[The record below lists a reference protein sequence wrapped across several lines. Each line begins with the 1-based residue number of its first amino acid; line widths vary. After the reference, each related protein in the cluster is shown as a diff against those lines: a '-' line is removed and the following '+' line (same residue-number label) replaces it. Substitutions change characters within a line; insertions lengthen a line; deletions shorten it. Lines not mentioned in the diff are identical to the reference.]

1 MRWLLALALALW
13 TMGLGRDVFD
23 RWVDATDLPPLVAET
38 GVEVLD
44 CNGKLLRAY
53 QVGEGRWRL
62 AASPDAVDPAYLAM
76 LIRFEDKRFHDHAGV
91 DPWAMGRAVAQAFRN
106 GRIISGGSTLTM
118 QVARILEDGPTG
130 EWQGKLRQLRVAL
143 ALERRLTKDE
153 ILTLYV
159 NGAPFG
165 GNLEG
170 VRAASL
176 AWFGKPPRRL
186 TPAQS
191 ALLVALPQS
200 PERRRPDRAADAA
213 TEARDRVLARMQ
225 RDGVLTADTVQAA
238 MRLPVPPT
246 RHAFPAT
253 APHLADRALAEQ
265 PLAAIHQ
272 LTIDR
277 DLQIAMETLA
287 TQAVQG
293 RSDRLQIALIAA
305 DHTTGEIV
313 ASVGSAGYEADGRN
327 GFIELT
333 QASRSP
339 GSTLKPLI
347 YGLGFDRGLIH
358 PETLIADRPTDFD
371 GYRPQNFDG
380 FFRGELR
387 VRQALQQSLNIPVVA
402 VLQAIGPHHLIA
414 ALRSS
419 GSDPQVP
426 GGVPGLAIAL
436 GGVGLSL
443 DDMTG
448 LYASIAQGGIAV
460 DLRHRPDPTTGFAP
474 RRVMG
479 DVAAWQVGDILR
491 EVPRPSGVQGTGIA
505 FKTGTSYGHRDAWA
519 IGFDGRHVV
528 GVWIGRADGT
538 PVPGVFGGDLAAPV
552 LFDAFA
558 RLGQVTPLPSPPPDT
573 LLLPTARLPQP
584 LRQFAHYGAKQTG
597 GPRIAFPPDGALIE
611 GESLSAKVRDGQAPF
626 TWLANGVPVGSGHS
640 REIALQDVGPGFSA
654 LTVIDAAGRTA
665 RTAFELRPGG

>member
-13 TMGLGRDVFD
+13 TLGLGRDAFD
-23 RWVDATDLPPLVAET
+23 RWIDATDVSPLRAET

-44 CNGKLLRAY
+44 HRGQLLRAY

-62 AASPDAVDPAYLAM
+62 TVSLDGVDPTYLAM
-76 LIRFEDKRFHDHAGV
+76 LIRYEDKRFYDHPGV
-91 DPWAMGRAVAQAFRN
+91 DFRAVGRAAAQALRN

-143 ALERRLTKDE
+143 ALERHLTKDE

-159 NGAPFG
+159 NRAPFG

-213 TEARDRVLARMQ
+213 TEARDRVLVRMQ
-225 RDGVLTADTVQAA
+225 RDGVLTSDAVQAA

-253 APHLADRALAEQ
+253 APHLADRVLAEE
-265 PLAAIHQ
+265 PLAEVHH

-287 TQAVQG
+287 TGAVRD

-305 DHTTGEIV
+305 DHTTGKIL

-327 GFIELT
+327 GFIDLT
-333 QASRSP
+333 QAARSP
-339 GSTLKPLI
+339 GSALKPLV

-358 PETLIADRPTDFD
+358 PETLIVDRPTDFD

-414 ALRSS
+414 AMRRA
-419 GSDPQVP
+419 GTDPQVP
-426 GGVPGLAIAL
+426 GGVPGLAVAL
-436 GGVGLSL
+436 GGVGLTL
-443 DDMTG
+443 QDLTL
-448 LYASIAQGGIAV
+448 LYASIAQGGTAA

-479 DVAAWQVGDILR
+479 DVAAWHVADILR
-491 EVPRPSGVQGTGIA
+491 EVPRPAGVQGTGIA

-519 IGFDGRHVV
+519 MGFDGQHVV

-573 LLLPTARLPQP
+573 LLSPTARLPQP
-584 LRQFAHYGAKQTG
+584 LRQFSPFGAKQSD
-597 GPRIAFPPDGALIE
+597 GPRIAFTPDGALIE

-626 TWLANGVPVGSGHS
+626 TWLANGVPVATGHA
-640 REIALQDVGPGFSA
+640 REVALPGMGPGFSA
-654 LTVIDAAGRTA
+654 LTVIDAQGRTA
-665 RTAFELRPGG
+665 RAAFELRPGG

>member
-23 RWVDATDLPPLVAET
+23 RWVDATDLLPLVAET

-44 CNGKLLRAY
+44 RNGKLLRAY

-327 GFIELT
+327 GFIDLT

>member
-13 TMGLGRDVFD
+13 TVGLGRDVFD
-23 RWVDATDLPPLVAET
+23 RWVDATDLPPLIAET
-38 GVEVLD
+38 AVEVLD
-44 CNGKLLRAY
+44 RDGKLLRAY

-62 AASPDAVDPAYLAM
+62 AASLDAVDPTYLAM
-76 LIRFEDKRFHDHAGV
+76 LIRYEDKRFHDHAGF
-91 DPWAMGRAVAQAFRN
+91 DLWAMGRAAAQALRN
-106 GRIISGGSTLTM
+106 GRVISGGSTLTM

-130 EWQGKLRQLRVAL
+130 EWSGKLRQLRVAL
-143 ALERRLTKDE
+143 ALERHLTKDE

-159 NGAPFG
+159 NRAPFG

-213 TEARDRVLARMQ
+213 TAARDRVLARMQ

-238 MRLPVPPT
+238 MRLPVAAT

-253 APHLADRALAEQ
+253 APHLSDRALAEQ

-287 TQAVQG
+287 AQAVRG

-305 DHTTGEIV
+305 DHTTGEIL

-327 GFIELT
+327 GFIDLT
-333 QASRSP
+333 QAARSP
-339 GSTLKPLI
+339 GSTLKPLV

-387 VRQALQQSLNIPVVA
+387 VRQALQQSLNIPVVS

-414 ALRSS
+414 GLRRA
-419 GSDPQVP
+419 GADPQVP
-426 GGVPGLAIAL
+426 GGVPGLAVAL
-436 GGVGLSL
+436 GGVGLTL
-443 DDMTG
+443 DDLTR
-448 LYASIAQGGIAV
+448 LYASIAQGGVAV
-460 DLRHRPDPTTGFAP
+460 DLRHRPDLTLGFAP

-479 DVAAWQVGDILR
+479 AVAAWHVADILR
-491 EVPRPSGVQGTGIA
+491 EVPRPAGVQGTGIA

-519 IGFDGRHVV
+519 IGLDGRHVV

-558 RLGQVTPLPSPPPDT
+558 RLGQVTPLKPPPPDA

-584 LRQFAHYGAKQTG
+584 LRQFAPYGARQAD

-611 GESLSAKVRDGQAPF
+611 GGTLSAKVRDGQAPF
-626 TWLANGVPVGSGHS
+626 TWLANGVPVATGHA
-640 REIALQDVGPGFSA
+640 REVSLQDVGPGFSA
-654 LTVIDAAGRTA
+654 LTVIDAQGRTA

>member
-44 CNGKLLRAY
+44 RNGKLLRAY

-159 NGAPFG
+159 NRAPFG

-287 TQAVQG
+287 TQAVRG

-305 DHTTGEIV
+305 DHMTGEIV

-327 GFIELT
+327 GFIDLT

-584 LRQFAHYGAKQTG
+584 LRQFAPYGAKQTG

>member
-44 CNGKLLRAY
+44 RNGKLLRAY

-91 DPWAMGRAVAQAFRN
+91 DPWAMGRAVTQAFRN

-159 NGAPFG
+159 NRAPFG

-287 TQAVQG
+287 TQAVRG

-305 DHTTGEIV
+305 DHMTGEIV

-327 GFIELT
+327 GFIDLT

-414 ALRSS
+414 ALRGS

-584 LRQFAHYGAKQTG
+584 LRQFAPYGAKQTG

>member
-23 RWVDATDLPPLVAET
+23 RWVDATGLPPLVAET

-44 CNGKLLRAY
+44 RDGKLLRAY

-327 GFIELT
+327 GFIDLT

>member
-38 GVEVLD
+38 GLEVLD
-44 CNGKLLRAY
+44 RNGKLLRAY

-159 NGAPFG
+159 NRAPFG

-287 TQAVQG
+287 TQAVRG

-305 DHTTGEIV
+305 DHMTGEIV

-327 GFIELT
+327 GFIDLT

-584 LRQFAHYGAKQTG
+584 LRQFAPYGAKQTG

>member
-23 RWVDATDLPPLVAET
+23 RWVDATGLPPLVAET

-44 CNGKLLRAY
+44 RDGKLLRAY

-91 DPWAMGRAVAQAFRN
+91 DPWAMGRAVTQAFRN

-287 TQAVQG
+287 TQAVRG

-305 DHTTGEIV
+305 DHMTGEIV

-327 GFIELT
+327 GFIDLT

-584 LRQFAHYGAKQTG
+584 LRQFAPYGAKQTG